1 MIWCVRLPVL
11 VGTCEET
18 LSALCQLQTTL
29 KGLKSLSGK
38 PGQRRSYKRLKEIGM
53 TMILTPTPEPFSNII
68 GISLLGIAKYLEWR
82 SPPLTLSDIGEEF
95 RTTLKNIRIL

>member
-1 MIWCVRLPVL
+1 
-11 VGTCEET
+11 
-18 LSALCQLQTTL
+18 
-29 KGLKSLSGK
+29 
-38 PGQRRSYKRLKEIGM
+38 M
-53 TMILTPTPEPFSNII
+53 TMILTPTPEPFSDII